1 MSTMFREV
9 VTAILAILLVGG
21 LVGRLVLISI
31 AWIKK
36 LYSLDKMYGVF
47 FVHVLLIFVLL
58 IFGLFIYW
66 ILQPLFVPES
76 ISEFMATLIYTIIIE
91 MTVIFEGYYLLQLFE
106 QKEAKRKEV
115 KEDEKK

>member
-66 ILQPLFVPES
+66 ILQPLLAPES
-76 ISEFMATLIYTIIIE
+76 ISEFIGYLIFTIIVE
-91 MTVIFEGYYLLQLFE
+91 MVVIFEGYYLLQLFE
-106 QKEAKRKEV
+106 RKETKRKEV
-115 KEDEKK
+115 RNE